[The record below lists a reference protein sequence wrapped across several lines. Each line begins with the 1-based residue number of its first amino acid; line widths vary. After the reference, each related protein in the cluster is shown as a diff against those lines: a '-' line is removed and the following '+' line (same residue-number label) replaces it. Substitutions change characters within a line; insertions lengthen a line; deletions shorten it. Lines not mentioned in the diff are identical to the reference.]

1 MQKINK
7 EIKKI
12 KLLYFSGSKR
22 TIAIIKMI
30 KSSNEKH
37 FPKAHKST
45 PFLNRL
51 MGKPYAGN
59 LLGGKAIQGD

>member
-1 MQKINK
+1 
-7 EIKKI
+7 
-12 KLLYFSGSKR
+12 
-22 TIAIIKMI
+22 MI

-51 MGKPYAGN
+51 MGKPYPGN